1 MSATARASASASPA
15 IDTSARRAP
24 PACGA
29 PSSHARNASSSSS
42 RRSSAS
48 TSRSRAA
55 PACSAASRS
64 RSAGP
69 RAACAASAGSQ
80 SASTPMPRSACARR
94 GDASSTA
101 TRGAARRRSFPSF
114 PSFPSFSSFSSFPS
128 RSPSCSA
135 ARHSAARYVF
145 GRPLPPA
152 VSARALNSR
161 IDTQTVPSGSIRSM
175 S

>member
-1 MSATARASASASPA
+1 
-15 IDTSARRAP
+15 
-24 PACGA
+24 
-29 PSSHARNASSSSS
+29 
-42 RRSSAS
+42 
-48 TSRSRAA
+48 
-55 PACSAASRS
+55 
-64 RSAGP
+64 
-69 RAACAASAGSQ
+69 
-80 SASTPMPRSACARR
+80 MPRSACARR

-114 PSFPSFSSFSSFPS
+114 PSFSSFSSLSSLSSFPS
-128 RSPSCSA
+128 RSPSRSA

>member
-1 MSATARASASASPA
+1 
-15 IDTSARRAP
+15 
-24 PACGA
+24 
-29 PSSHARNASSSSS
+29 
-42 RRSSAS
+42 
-48 TSRSRAA
+48 
-55 PACSAASRS
+55 
-64 RSAGP
+64 
-69 RAACAASAGSQ
+69 
-80 SASTPMPRSACARR
+80 MPRSACARR

-114 PSFPSFSSFSSFPS
+114 PSFSSFSSFPS
-128 RSPSCSA
+128 RSPSRSA

>member
-1 MSATARASASASPA
+1 
-15 IDTSARRAP
+15 
-24 PACGA
+24 
-29 PSSHARNASSSSS
+29 
-42 RRSSAS
+42 
-48 TSRSRAA
+48 
-55 PACSAASRS
+55 
-64 RSAGP
+64 
-69 RAACAASAGSQ
+69 
-80 SASTPMPRSACARR
+80 MPRSACARR

-114 PSFPSFSSFSSFPS
+114 PSFPSFSSFSSFSSLSSFPS
-128 RSPSCSA
+128 RSPSRSA